1 MSEEDNTNST
11 GPVEKWAV
19 LVYLTQR
26 MKDRFSDEELL
37 TFAKVL
43 AIYTLP
49 DGEPIE
55 TPIADRTKNV
65 LTDEELIRA
74 YVRVTGVGD
83 TSTTAPPHSLYD
95 GASLTPEPPEAT
107 PSQPVTGAPEGA
119 APPH

>member
-1 MSEEDNTNST
+1 MEET
-11 GPVEKWAV
+11 PVEKWAV
-19 LVYLTQR
+19 LVHLTQQ

-65 LTDEELIRA
+65 LTDEEMIRA
-74 YVRVTGVGD
+74 YVRVVGVAD
-83 TSTTAPPHSLYD
+83 TSVTASRYSLYD
-95 GASLTPEPPEAT
+95 GASLTPDPD
-107 PSQPVTGAPEGA
+107 PSSQAEGPLTGAPEGA
-119 APPH
+119 APDG